1 MKHKKIFGL
10 SSLLLAASFLVACG
24 SNDTG
29 TDESGADSS
38 GVTYTIGT
46 DTTFA
51 PFEFE
56 NDNGDF
62 VGIDIDLLAA
72 IAEDQ
77 GFEYE
82 LRTLGFNASVTALEA
97 GQVDGVIAG
106 MSITDEREVKYDFS
120 DAYYQSATGVGVKPD
135 SGVTSLEDLDGKQV
149 VAKTGTEGS
158 AYAESIKDE
167 YGFTVKYVEDSSTM
181 YQDVLT
187 GNSAAAFED
196 YAVIQYEV
204 TRGMGLEVIHESD
217 GSSEYGFATMKD
229 KQPELVEMF
238 NAGLKNLK
246 DSGKYD
252 EILAEYLG
260 E

>member
-1 MKHKKIFGL
+1 MKHKKKFGL
-10 SSLLLAASFLVACG
+10 TSLLLAASFLVACG

-29 TDESGADSS
+29 TDESGADS
-38 GVTYTIGT
+38 GGETYTIGT

-106 MSITDEREVKYDFS
+106 MSITDERKAKYDFS
-120 DAYYQSATGVGVKPD
+120 EAYYQSATGVGVKPD
-135 SGVTSLEDLDGKQV
+135 SGIASLEDLEGEQV